1 MGFKENL
8 ETLKSAE
15 DIEKITLYEDDLQ
28 IGEIP
33 NVEGKKGSLKVYAN
47 IFDFKNGEIG
57 KNKIEQGLILFAEHT
72 KDAKDNPGKHPS
84 IDILLNAEK
93 NNKKIRAVIDFK
105 P

>member
-15 DIEKITLYEDDLQ
+15 HIEKITLYDEDGQ
-28 IGEIP
+28 KIGEIP

-47 IFDFKNGEIG
+47 LFDFKNGEIG
-57 KNKIEQGLILFAEHT
+57 KIKILHGLELFAEHT
-72 KDAKDNPGKHPS
+72 KDAKEFPGKHPS

-93 NNKKIRAVIDFK
+93 NNKKIKAIIALK
-105 P
+105 